1 MTKQN
6 RIISGTV
13 RGIIFITMVASILLG
28 LFGGDEETGGSHY
41 YMNAFTCLVMLVIT
55 LVPSYFT
62 SRTRVIVPAVLQ
74 TMFVVFTFLAMY
86 FGEILKYYEKFAWW
100 DVMLHSTSGFMLGL
114 MGFLL
119 LYSLNEDRRVFFHM
133 NTFCVLL
140 FSFCFALACGAVW
153 EIFEFTGDF
162 FLGMNMQK
170 SVYVTDVN
178 ELAPY
183 VNRFGRYMD
192 PGLLDT
198 MKDLIVDSI
207 GALAAVIG
215 GYLYTL
221 RVKKGNR
228 EFLREIEA
236 ADDAHRLA
244 LQEIEQRRLRRRG
257 KNMPAQT
264 DEGIEVEA

>member
-1 MTKQN
+1 MTKRN

-13 RGIIFITMVASILLG
+13 RGIIFFTMVASILLG

-41 YMNAFTCLVMLVIT
+41 FMNAFTCLVMFVIT
-55 LVPSYFT
+55 LVPSYIT
-62 SRTRVIVPAVLQ
+62 SKTRVIVPAVIQ

-86 FGEILKYYEKFAWW
+86 FGEILSYYEKYAWW

-133 NTFCVLL
+133 NTFCVML
-140 FSFCFALACGAVW
+140 FAFCFALACGAVW
-153 EIFEFTGDF
+153 EIFEFAGDF

-178 ELAPY
+178 ELAQH

-207 GALAAVIG
+207 GALAAVVG
-215 GYLYTL
+215 GYIYTL
-221 RVKKGNR
+221 HVQKGNR
-228 EFLREIEA
+228 EFLREIEE
-236 ADDAHRLA
+236 ADNAHRVA
-244 LQEIEQRRLRRRG
+244 LQTIEQKRLRRRD
-257 KNMPAQT
+257 KTVQA
-264 DEGIEVEA
+264 DEKVEVDV